1 MAYAEIF
8 PKNKEIEKMLIE
20 KKDNLMSSLF
30 KTVASVYGIPQYD
43 AIVELHQCTTI
54 AFCKEAVEAESAPD
68 AVIKVQ
74 TCDVEHKQEAK
85 ILGEAIVED
94 WNRIIGSDRT
104 VEIWIDFFHTWN
116 CNMEFE

>member
-1 MAYAEIF
+1 M
-8 PKNKEIEKMLIE
+8 
-20 KKDNLMSSLF
+20 
-30 KTVASVYGIPQYD
+30 
-43 AIVELHQCTTI
+43 
-54 AFCKEAVEAESAPD
+54 
-68 AVIKVQ
+68 IKVQ

-94 WNRIIGSDRT
+94 WNRIMGSDRT

>member
-8 PKNKEIEKMLIE
+8 PKNKIIERELVDKQDEI
-20 KKDNLMSSLF
+20 MSTLF

-74 TCDVEHKQEAK
+74 TCDVEHKPEAK
-85 ILGEAIVED
+85 ALGEAIIED
-94 WNRIIGSDRT
+94 WNRIMGSDRT
-104 VEIWIDFFHTWN
+104 VEVWIDFFHTWN
-116 CNMEFE
+116 CNMDFE